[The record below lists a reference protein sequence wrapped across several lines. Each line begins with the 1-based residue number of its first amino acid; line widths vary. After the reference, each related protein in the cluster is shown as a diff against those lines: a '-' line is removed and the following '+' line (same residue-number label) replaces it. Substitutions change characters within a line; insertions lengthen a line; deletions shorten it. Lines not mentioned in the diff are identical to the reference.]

1 MTTME
6 RGDPDIA
13 REPLDSQAQH
23 WEKTLENNPE
33 MFGDEPSEPAR
44 TAAELFRKEGRTN
57 ILELGGGQGRDTI
70 FFAKNGFKTTVLDYS
85 DAGIKAIAAK
95 SLALGLHGAITA
107 LRHDVRTPLPF
118 ADESFDACY
127 SHMLFNMALT
137 TGELESLSQEVRRVL
152 KQTGLCVYTARH
164 VGDSHYGRG
173 VHRGEDMYELG
184 GFIVHF
190 FSREKVE
197 HLAKGYDI
205 VSVDEFEESKLPR
218 KLFRVTLR
226 KKSAGGDR

>member
-1 MTTME
+1 ME
-6 RGDPDIA
+6 REISNIE
-13 REPLDSQAQH
+13 REPLDKQRQH
-23 WEKTLENNPE
+23 WERTLESNPE

-44 TAAELFRKEGRTN
+44 IAAELFEKEGRTN

-70 FFAKNGFKTTVLDYS
+70 FFSKNGLKVTVLDYS
-85 DAGIKAIAAK
+85 EAGTKAITAK
-95 SLALGLHGAITA
+95 SLALRLSESITA

-137 TGELESLSQEVRRVL
+137 TAELESLSQEVRRVL
-152 KQTGLCVYTARH
+152 KPAGLCVYTVRH

-173 VHRGEDMYELG
+173 IPRGEDMYELG

-205 VSVDEFEESKLPR
+205 VGVDEFQEAELPR
-218 KLFRVTLR
+218 RLYRVTLR
-226 KKSAGGDR
+226 KREG